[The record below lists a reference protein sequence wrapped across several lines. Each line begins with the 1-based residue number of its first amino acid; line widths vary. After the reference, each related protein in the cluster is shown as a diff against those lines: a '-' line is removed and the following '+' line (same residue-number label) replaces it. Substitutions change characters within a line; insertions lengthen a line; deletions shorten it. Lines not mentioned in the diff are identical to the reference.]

1 MSATS
6 LAPTLDAASVAD
18 TISDVSLAATLHAPA
33 AKVGAVLPT
42 RDGGRTHTTVLP
54 RIDVGADARPVV
66 VDATRERYEQMKSL
80 GAGGMGEVALV
91 RDHDIGREVA
101 IKRMLPEA
109 VRPATLA
116 RFVEEVRTIGTLEH
130 PGIIPIH
137 DVGLDAQGRYFFV
150 MKFVDGDTLEHVI
163 ERLRARDPV
172 YTARYSF
179 EERIRIAVQLLQALG
194 YAHSH
199 GILHRDL
206 KPANIMIGRFG
217 EVVLMDWGISKRIGG
232 AEPPADAAEAP
243 PEVVGEASSLDGSKS
258 RRALQTQAGHLL
270 GTPAYMSPEQ
280 ARGDN
285 AALDARSDLYSASV
299 VFHELFALRHYLE
312 EKTTL
317 PGLLHGV
324 VNEEPTKMALS
335 LSSTNGAQG
344 YPAELVH
351 FVRKGLAKG
360 IGARY
365 QSADERL
372 AVLHALQEGRIPVQC
387 HATMTKRMAR
397 EAGRFVDRHPNV
409 AFAGFIAGVGTF
421 ITGLVMI
428 ATAAV

>member
-1 MSATS
+1 
-6 LAPTLDAASVAD
+6 VAD
-18 TISDVSLAATLHAPA
+18 TISDVSMAATLHASGPKAGA
-33 AKVGAVLPT
+33 AVAVPE
-42 RDGGRTHTTVLP
+42 GGRTHTTVLP
-54 RIDVGADARPVV
+54 RIDVDSAARPVV
-66 VDATRERYEQMKSL
+66 VDATRDRYEQVKSL

-150 MKFVDGDTLEHVI
+150 MKFVDGDTLEHII

-172 YTARYSF
+172 YVARYPF
-179 EERIRIAVQLLQALG
+179 EERVRIAVQLLQALG
-194 YAHSH
+194 YAHTH

-206 KPANIMIGRFG
+206 KPANIMVGRFG

-232 AEPPADAAEAP
+232 VELAPDAAAAP
-243 PEVVGEASSLDGSKS
+243 AEVVGEATSLDGSKS

-280 ARGDN
+280 ARGAN
-285 AALDARSDLYSASV
+285 AELDARSDLYSASV

-312 EKTTL
+312 DKTTL

-324 VNEEPTKMALS
+324 VNEELTMGAVALS
-335 LSSTNGAQG
+335 SVNGAQG
-344 YPAELVH
+344 FPAELVH
-351 FVRKGLAKG
+351 FVRKGLRKD
-360 IGARY
+360 INARY
-365 QSADERL
+365 QTSEEML
-372 AVLHALQEGRIPVQC
+372 AILHAIQEGRVPVQC

-409 AFAGFIAGVGTF
+409 AFAGFITGVATFVAGVAM
-421 ITGLVMI
+421 LVVSAI
-428 ATAAV
+428 